1 MKKTLFTLAAL
12 MCMTLGLT
20 ACGDD
25 NDVPNDGVTVSATYE
40 ISFSQDLLDVAEVT
54 IVYVDNKGQV
64 NLDKPTSNRWTR
76 KVSREVKNKAVPVEF
91 GYKLVYALKSNYPDK
106 ENYTLTA
113 EGTIKGET
121 PSSSR
126 QFQETLLNGQVGK
139 SRLENAIERG
149 SNKAFGIVVY
159 KEGRIE
165 QNPLFT
171 VFI

>member
-20 ACGDD
+20 ACGNDD
-25 NDVPNDGVTVSATYE
+25 EPENSVTASATYE
-40 ISFSQDLLDVAEVT
+40 IEFSQDLLDVADVT
-54 IVYVDNKGQV
+54 VVYVDNKGQV
-64 NLDKPTSNRWTR
+64 NLDKPTTNRWTR
-76 KVSREVKNKAVPVEF
+76 KVSREVKDRLVPVDF
-91 GYKLVYALKSNYPDK
+91 GFKLVYSLKSTYPDK
-106 ENYTLTA
+106 ENYVLEA
-113 EGTIKGET
+113 AGVIKGET

-126 QFQETLLNGQVGK
+126 RFEESLLKGQVGK
-139 SRLENAIERG
+139 ARLENTIERA
-149 SNKAFGIVVY
+149 SNKAFGILVY

>member
-12 MCMTLGLT
+12 VCMTLGLT

-25 NDVPNDGVTVSATYE
+25 NDEPNDGVAVSATYE
-40 ISFSQDLLDVAEVT
+40 IEFSQDLLDVAEVT
-54 IVYVDNKGQV
+54 VVFVDNKGQV
-64 NLDKPTSNRWTR
+64 NLDKPTSTRWTR
-76 KVSREVKNKAVPVEF
+76 KVSREVKDKLVPVEF
-91 GYKLVYALKSNYPDK
+91 GYKLVYSLKNTYPDK
-106 ENYTLTA
+106 ENYVLEA
-113 EGTIKGET
+113 NGVIKGET

-126 QFQETLLNGQVGK
+126 RFEESLLKAQASK
-139 SRLENAIERG
+139 SRLESTIERG
-149 SNKAFGIVVY
+149 SNRAFGIVVY